1 MNDNASLKIWQTL
14 QPMVRKEVAKG
25 TESSVKSK
33 KMVVTTAF
41 NTATKTVGVKEAFGK
56 EIQVPVAGTINP
68 SSLTVG
74 TAVWV
79 VALHGSWSNA
89 MVWMRGDGETGYQ
102 YLNATDTAY
111 NSERVG
117 GKTVSDLMLM
127 MYPVGSVYISVNNV
141 SPAQLFGGTWE
152 QIEDTFLL
160 AAGNTYA
167 AGTTGG
173 EATHT
178 LTVDEMPS
186 HNHNLGVKTASV
198 ASGSNYSRLDSSFT
212 SASDDVIADT
222 GGGQAHNNMPPYL
235 AVYMWKRVPDP
246 VVVTVDGNGNAT
258 ISGTDIVVDANGN
271 ATTTAQMTVD
281 ENGNAMLG

>member
-41 NTATKTVGVKEAFGK
+41 NAATKTVGVKEAFGK

-102 YLNATDTAY
+102 YLSATDTVY

-117 GKTVSDLMLM
+117 GRTVSELMLI
-127 MYPVGSVYISVNNV
+127 MYPVGSVYISTNDA
-141 SPAQLFGGTWE
+141 SPAALFGGTWE
-152 QIEDTFLL
+152 RLEDRFLL
-160 AAGNTYA
+160 GAGTTYE

-173 EATHT
+173 ESTHT
-178 LTVDEMPS
+178 ITVDEMPM
-186 HNHNLGVKTASV
+186 HNHGLGVKTTSV
-198 ASGSNYSRLDSSFT
+198 ASGSNYSRLDSSFSST
-212 SASDDVIADT
+212 SDDVIADT

-235 AVYMWKRVPDP
+235 TVYMWKRVADP
-246 VVVTVDGNGNAT
+246 SEGNSA
-258 ISGTDIVVDANGN
+258 
-271 ATTTAQMTVD
+271 
-281 ENGNAMLG
+281 ENGNESST